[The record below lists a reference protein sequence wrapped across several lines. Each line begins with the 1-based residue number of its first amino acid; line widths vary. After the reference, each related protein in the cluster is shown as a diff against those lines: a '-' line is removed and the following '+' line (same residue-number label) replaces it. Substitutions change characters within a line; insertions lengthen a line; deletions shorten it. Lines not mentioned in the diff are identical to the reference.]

1 MIGKAADRDL
11 VARYVEKVRETV
23 DEGRLTA
30 ATPAASVEEALPHAD
45 PTPSADPS
53 APYLSRDPATSLIQ
67 SAVEEQAAGQ
77 PIDAPP
83 RSAIARLLQRVVNFV
98 DALLHPGRFTPDDPN
113 WVIKIGESMLG
124 HLAAGNHAFNPQPA
138 TYTISGSARLVLVS
152 DWGTGLPDAQAV
164 GAAMAGAVAEG
175 LAEGRDVHVIHL
187 GDVYYSGLP
196 SEYQRHVLA
205 YWPVTAAQQ
214 TAGVT
219 SWSLNG
225 NHDMY
230 SGGFGFFGTLLAD
243 PRFVQQ
249 RAGDGPTSWFHLR
262 SPKWDFVGLDTA
274 WDEEVLS
281 KGNTAVLADPQA
293 AYLKSVAAFP
303 RAKIALLSHHQY
315 VTAYEPDDIGQELG
329 QKLGPVLDTGA
340 VRAWWWGHEHRCMT
354 FHAFGGVAFPR
365 CIGNGGVPMIAHDPS
380 APIPEPGEWEYR
392 AAVDRDGQ
400 RWARFGFTVLDLN
413 GDRIHASYRDEDGAE
428 VLAEDIE

>member
-23 DEGRLTA
+23 DEGRLA
-30 ATPAASVEEALPHAD
+30 EATPAATVDEALPPAAPATPAD
-45 PTPSADPS
+45 SS
-53 APYLSRDPATSLIQ
+53 SLYLSRDPATSLIQ

-83 RSAIARLLQRVVNFV
+83 RSALARLLQRVINFV

-138 TYTISGSARLVLVS
+138 IHTISDSARLVLVS
-152 DWGTGLPDAQAV
+152 DWGTGLQEAQIVATS
-164 GAAMAGAVAEG
+164 MAGAVADG
-175 LAEGRDVHVIHL
+175 LAQGRDVHVIHL

-205 YWPVTAAQQ
+205 YWPVTAAQH

-230 SGGFGFFGTLLAD
+230 SGGFGYFGTLLAD
-243 PRFVQQ
+243 PRFVRQ
-249 RAGDGPTSWFHLR
+249 RGGDEPTSWFHLR
-262 SPKWDFVGLDTA
+262 SPKWEFLGLDTA
-274 WDEEVLS
+274 WDERVLS
-281 KGNTAVLADPQA
+281 QGNVGVLEDPQA
-293 AYLKSVAAFP
+293 AYVKSVADFP

-315 VTAYEPDDIGQELG
+315 VTAYEPSDIGPELG
-329 QKLGPVLDTGA
+329 EKLGSVLDTG
-340 VRAWWWGHEHRCMT
+340 VVKAWWWGHEHRCMT
-354 FHAFGGVAFPR
+354 FHAYRGVAFPR
-365 CIGNGGVPMIAHDPS
+365 CIGNGGVPVFAHDPA
-380 APIPEPGEWEYR
+380 APIPEPGAWEYR

-413 GDRIHASYRDEDGAE
+413 GDRIHASYRDEDGTE

>member
-23 DEGRLTA
+23 DEGRITA
-30 ATPAASVEEALPHAD
+30 ATPAASVGEALPPATT
-45 PTPSADPS
+45 TPSTDQS
-53 APYLSRDPATSLIQ
+53 ALYLSRDPATSLIQ
-67 SAVEEQAAGQ
+67 SAVEEQADGQ

-83 RSAIARLLQRVVNFV
+83 RSALARLLQRVLNFV
-98 DALLHPGRFTPDDPN
+98 NALLHPGRFTPDDPN

-124 HLAAGNHAFNPQPA
+124 HLAAGNHAFNPRPA
-138 TYTISGSARLVLVS
+138 TYTLSESARLVLVS

-164 GAAMAGAVAEG
+164 GSAMADAVAEG
-175 LAEGRDVHVIHL
+175 LDQDRDVHVIHL

-196 SEYQRHVLA
+196 SEYERHVLA

-214 TAGVT
+214 IAGVT

-243 PRFVQQ
+243 PRFVLQ
-249 RAGDGPTSWFHLR
+249 RAGEGPTSWFHLT

-274 WDEEVLS
+274 WDKRVLS
-281 KGNTAVLADPQA
+281 QGNVAVLADPQA
-293 AYLKSVAAFP
+293 AYVRSVAAFP
-303 RAKIALLSHHQY
+303 GAKIALLSHHQY
-315 VTAYEPDDIGQELG
+315 VSAYEPEDIGPELG
-329 QKLGPVLDTGA
+329 QKLGPVLDKGV

-354 FHAFGGVAFPR
+354 FRASGGVAFPR
-365 CIGNGGVPMIAHDPS
+365 CIGNGGVPMIAHDPD

-392 AAVDRDGQ
+392 AAVDHDGQ

-428 VLAEDIE
+428 VHAEDIG

>member
-1 MIGKAADRDL
+1 MIEKAADRDL
-11 VARYVEKVRETV
+11 VARYVEKVRATV

-30 ATPAASVEEALPHAD
+30 ATPADSVDQALPPPALA
-45 PTPSADPS
+45 PSVDPS

-83 RSAIARLLQRVVNFV
+83 RSAFARLLQRIVNAV

-113 WVIKIGESMLG
+113 WVIKVGESMVG
-124 HLAAGNHAFNPQPA
+124 HLAAGNHPFNPRPA
-138 TYTISGSARLVLVS
+138 TYAISDSARLVLVS
-152 DWGTGLPDAQAV
+152 DWGTGLQEAQAV
-164 GAAMAGAVAEG
+164 AAAMGDAVAEG
-175 LAEGRDVHVIHL
+175 LAQGRDVHVVHL

-214 TAGVT
+214 NAGVT

-230 SGGFGFFGTLLAD
+230 SGGFGFFGTLLGD
-243 PRFVQQ
+243 PRFVRQ
-249 RAGDGPTSWFHLR
+249 RAADGPTSWFHLT
-262 SPKWDFVGLDTA
+262 SPKWDFIGLDTA
-274 WDEEVLS
+274 WDPDVLS
-281 KGNTAVLADPQA
+281 RGNVGVLADPQA
-293 AYLKSVAAFP
+293 AYVRSVAAFP

-315 VTAYEPDDIGQELG
+315 VTAYDQEDMGPELG
-329 QKLGPVLDTGA
+329 RKLGPVLGTGV

-354 FHAFGGVAFPR
+354 FRASGGVAFPR
-365 CIGNGGVPMIAHDPS
+365 CIGNGGVPMIAHDPN
-380 APIPEPGEWEYR
+380 APIPPPGEWEYR
-392 AAVDRDGQ
+392 AAVERDGK
-400 RWARFGFTVLDLN
+400 RWARFGFTVLDLD
-413 GDRIHASYRDEDGAE
+413 GDHLHASYRDQDGTEVRAE
-428 VLAEDIE
+428 EID